1 MLFYH
6 GAPHGHSP
14 TNHDAQRFLS
24 FGSDL
29 GAHEKKRP
37 TNHGWCWLILLA
49 GDRCHNKI
57 KLPYRPR
64 FQNVRW
70 RPCLI
75 RKHHVNWNCHQG
87 PRERWCFD
95 GKPMSKMLAIHS
107 QDTGKTSSNQF
118 LYNFKLSDKNF
129 LKAQDKSSESIWAT
143 AHDPPKKP
151 KISETAGI
159 TGILLKP
166 SQNSPTFQ
174 LSEMLQSIYPYLD
187 PAARRAGLAQ
197 RGFHGCSSPATSAAG
212 GSVTRFSW

>member
-1 MLFYH
+1 MLDDD
-6 GAPHGHSP
+6 PVWSENTMSTETVIRVP
-14 TNHDAQRFLS
+14 
-24 FGSDL
+24 GSDDVL
-29 GAHEKKRP
+29 MANPCQR
-37 TNHGWCWLILLA
+37 CWPYI
-49 GDRCHNKI
+49 HKI
-57 KLPYRPR
+57 R
-64 FQNVRW
+64 
-70 RPCLI
+70 
-75 RKHHVNWNCHQG
+75 
-87 PRERWCFD
+87 
-95 GKPMSKMLAIHS
+95 
-107 QDTGKTSSNQF
+107 GKTSSNQF

-151 KISETAGI
+151 KMSETAGI
-159 TGILLKP
+159 TGILLKL